1 MVNDLL
7 FPVLPREGKEPI
19 AHDTQKIEKIDKLAK
34 ARALKEEDEKLKG
47 QQQDAKEKKQNQT
60 KQASGEQAAK
70 EHDTEQSAET
80 APKKPKGPK
89 HLDVYV

>member
-7 FPVLPREGKEPI
+7 FSVLPREGKEPI

-60 KQASGEQAAK
+60 KQASDEQTAK
-70 EHDTEQSAET
+70 EHDAEQDTET
-80 APKKPKGPK
+80 ATKKPKGPK

>member
-7 FPVLPREGKEPI
+7 FSVLPREGKEPI
-19 AHDTQKIEKIDKLAK
+19 AHDTQKIEKIDKIAR

-47 QQQDAKEKKQNQT
+47 QQQDPNGKKQNQA
-60 KQASGEQAAK
+60 KQDSDEQTAQK
-70 EHDTEQSAET
+70 DDTEQSQDT